1 LEPFDLD
8 TGEGLSCKLF
18 NGKRTTLNQN
28 SSLHENYRDE
38 EPTEA
43 GSDRAFGC
51 TVGSMLTL
59 IGATKAFVAG
69 AISWV
74 ACLIFASGALLL
86 LVGIVAPSRLSALN
100 RVWSKIGTVIARV
113 VNPIILALLFFLV
126 VTPMAFFMRIVG
138 KRPLRL
144 TADRTAATYWIE
156 REPPV
161 GGASTM
167 RRQF

>member
-1 LEPFDLD
+1 M
-8 TGEGLSCKLF
+8 
-18 NGKRTTLNQN
+18 NQN

-38 EPTEA
+38 EPTKA

-51 TVGSMLTL
+51 TVGGMLML

-69 AISWV
+69 AISSV
-74 ACLIFASGALLL
+74 VCLIFASGALLL
-86 LVGIVAPSRLSALN
+86 LLGIVAPSRLSALN
-100 RVWSKIGTVIARV
+100 RLWLKVGTAIAKV

-144 TADRTAATYWIE
+144 VADRTAATYWIE
-156 REPPV
+156 REPPA
-161 GGASTM
+161 GEESSM
-167 RRQF
+167 KRQF

>member
-1 LEPFDLD
+1 M
-8 TGEGLSCKLF
+8 
-18 NGKRTTLNQN
+18 NQN

-38 EPTEA
+38 EPTKA

-51 TVGSMLTL
+51 TVGGMLML

-69 AISWV
+69 AISSV
-74 ACLIFASGALLL
+74 VCLIFASGALLL
-86 LVGIVAPSRLSALN
+86 LLGIVAPSRLSALN
-100 RVWSKIGTVIARV
+100 RLWLKVGTAIAKV

-144 TADRTAATYWIE
+144 AADRTATTYWIE
-156 REPPV
+156 REPPA
-161 GGASTM
+161 GEESSM
-167 RRQF
+167 KRQF